1 MKLEINV
8 PISGLDLAN
17 LLEGEQ
23 GLFLCQNR
31 GQNYIT
37 VAKAGHSIA
46 FGPTPV
52 GQVVQ
57 EQPTGNLGPDPW
69 IITKISNSTEFTEFH
84 GTSGVAGASRDMR

>member
-37 VAKAGHSIA
+37 IAKAGHSIA

-52 GQVVQ
+52 GRVVQ

-69 IITKISNSTEFTEFH
+69 IITKIGNSTEFAEFR
-84 GTSGVAGASRDMR
+84 GTTGVAGASRDMR

>member
-46 FGPTPV
+46 IGPTPAN
-52 GQVVQ
+52 QVVQ
-57 EQPTGNLGPDPW
+57 EQPTGNLGPHPW
-69 IITKISNSTEFTEFH
+69 MITKISNSTEFAEFR
-84 GTSGVAGASRDMR
+84 GTTGVAGVSRDMR